1 MAHIDRYMYVGEKAL
16 FSMKG
21 GSILGS
27 EELAATDRRV
37 IHVKGDQ
44 FYDIKYES
52 LVSLGC
58 YTVYDWKWVLI
69 AIIATVTALLMT
81 VTIFIPLKFSTAS
94 LESLIN
100 MMSFSIGILLALSG
114 AMMLVFFITIRRGI
128 ILKTQ
133 SETRCFSFYRSQM
146 RDAHDFVKIVR
157 AAEAGILKP
166 HKNIMPEIIEP
177 KIRSLEVIKPSKPS
191 PNDRMPKL

>member
-37 IHVKGDQ
+37 IYVKGDQ
-44 FYDIKYES
+44 FYDLKYES

-58 YTVYDWKWVLI
+58 YTIYEWKWVLI

-94 LESLIN
+94 IESLIN
-100 MMSFSIGILLALSG
+100 MMSFSIGILLAFSG
-114 AMMLVFFITIRRGI
+114 AMILAFFITIRRGI
-128 ILKTQ
+128 IMKTQ

-157 AAEAGILKP
+157 AAEAGIVKP

-177 KIRSLEVIKPSKPS
+177 KTRSLDAIKPARAS